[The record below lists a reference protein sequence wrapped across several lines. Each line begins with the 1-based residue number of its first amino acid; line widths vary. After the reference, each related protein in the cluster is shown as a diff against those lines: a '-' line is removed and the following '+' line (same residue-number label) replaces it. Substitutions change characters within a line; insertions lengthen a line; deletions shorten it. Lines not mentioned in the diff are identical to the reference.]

1 MLDTILSNP
10 EKVSHGRE
18 GYFFGANEEFSG
30 REGVQA
36 VSDALFA
43 LGRIPSP
50 EVVKYSL
57 DGLAK
62 YYASIL
68 PPSFGSHGGQVRV
81 LASASR
87 IILLTKSC
95 TQFVARALFSNTRC
109 TGDRARR
116 ELGWAPAHTTKDMFE
131 GLKSEVEILVKKI
144 EAEKSA

>member
-1 MLDTILSNP
+1 MRHASANIHLIYVAVTDLFIRMLDTILSNP

-57 DGLAK
+57 DGIAK

-68 PPSFGSHGGQVRV
+68 PPSFGSHGGQVRLPTSV
-81 LASASR
+81 LP
-87 IILLTKSC
+87 TY
-95 TQFVARALFSNTRC
+95 
-109 TGDRARR
+109 G
-116 ELGWAPAHTTKDMFE
+116 
-131 GLKSEVEILVKKI
+131 
-144 EAEKSA
+144 